1 MELTNLIIETYN
13 ETEEESLENI
23 YRELL
28 NVDNDKVLID
38 FSNMFNINNNED
50 VSFENLDIKELA
62 SEIFDYYSDE
72 EIEKLN
78 LVKEDF
84 ISEVSMED
92 F

>member
-13 ETEEESLENI
+13 ETEVESLENI

-28 NVDNDKVLID
+28 NVDSDKVLID
-38 FSNMFNINNNED
+38 FSNTFNINNNED
-50 VSFENLDIKELA
+50 VSFENLDIKKLA

-84 ISEVSMED
+84 ICEVSMGD